1 MEEEERGAQTK
12 MPQKPLTGFP
22 SGLIKPIKSVESM
35 GMRAVPERGSI
46 MIHVLRPER
55 PVPFVHAARRTAGH

>member
-1 MEEEERGAQTK
+1 MQEERGVQTET
-12 MPQKPLTGFP
+12 PQKPLTDFP
-22 SGLIKPIKSVESM
+22 SWLIKPIKSVESM
-35 GMRAVPERGSI
+35 GMRAVPERGGI